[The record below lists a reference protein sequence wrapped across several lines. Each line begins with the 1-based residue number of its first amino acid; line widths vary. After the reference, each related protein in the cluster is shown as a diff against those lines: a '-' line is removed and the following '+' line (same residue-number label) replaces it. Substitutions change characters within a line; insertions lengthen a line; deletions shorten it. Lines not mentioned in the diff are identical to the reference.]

1 MSTERPRA
9 AEPDSYPARVRAFAA
24 SDPEAV
30 VVRHVAPDG
39 AETSLTW
46 HELDRRSDA
55 LALCPARAGR
65 RVR

>member
-1 MSTERPRA
+1 MSTETA
-9 AEPDSYPARVRAFAA
+9 STEPDSYPARVRAFAA
-24 SDPEAV
+24 SDPDAV

-55 LALCPARAGR
+55 LALLAARAGR
-65 RVR
+65 RIR